1 MKKLILLL
9 IIPFMGL
16 LITSCSSDDPVTPVV
31 SEGNLLITSI
41 PSGAQIWIDGVNTS
55 ETTPDTVF
63 DIDAGVHSVT
73 LKRNEYNDTTFS
85 ISIIEDE
92 TSVVGPIVL
101 VSDIQTSLY
110 GPKRIY
116 ESYGTTAAQPSG
128 VDLSSGNVWGIS
140 SDSSGVVDIYYY
152 SNAQGTS
159 YLIQSADLAGLIRET
174 DFSVGSGTNIFD
186 GEDSPLRTAGSWATN
201 IDESETNY
209 VFLYD
214 HDGNYSKL
222 IIVNRG
228 GGSGPGDPAY
238 VDVQWYYNNDTQ
250 DNRFK

>member
-1 MKKLILLL
+1 MKKLFFQLL
-9 IIPFMGL
+9 IPSIAL
-16 LITSCSSDDPVTPVV
+16 LISSCSDDPVSTPAT
-31 SEGNLLITSI
+31 EGNLFVTSI
-41 PSGAQIWIDGVNTS
+41 PAGAEIWIDGTNTS
-55 ETTPDTVF
+55 QTTPDTVF
-63 DIDAGVHSVT
+63 DIDAGVHNVT
-73 LKRNEYNDTTFS
+73 LMRDEYNDTTFS
-85 ISIIEDE
+85 ISVIEDE

-152 SNAQGTS
+152 SNSQGTS

-174 DFSVGSGTNIFD
+174 DFSVGPGANIFD
-186 GEDSPLRTAGSWATN
+186 GEDSPLRNTGTWTTN
-201 IDESETNY
+201 IDESENNY

-238 VDVQWYYNNDTQ
+238 VDIQWYYNKEAQ